1 MTASSS
7 VSSGRRSSVRQL
19 DGEDENGAGR
29 GYGAGGGN
37 GRASSKLGPV
47 TKSAADPPSCL
58 DAHLVDDIT
67 RLPMRGIRD
76 GSGRQLIVRDSP
88 AVAPVRRR

>member
-1 MTASSS
+1 PSASPGTGIRIEERTGVRRNSVTASSS

-47 TKSAADPPSCL
+47 SNRPQ
-58 DAHLVDDIT
+58 T
-67 RLPMRGIRD
+67 RLR
-76 GSGRQLIVRDSP
+76 V
-88 AVAPVRRR
+88 